1 MRALLCL
8 SLLCAC
14 GPAPGRLTLTASG
27 GASVENGFTTADG
40 YTVTFTK
47 VGLSVGEFTLAT
59 SAGQSGPTTNGA
71 LTVDLLEPAPRL
83 VRVFENVPAQRWD
96 AVSWSVG
103 NDGGVSLEVEGAL
116 GKDNTNKTFAWSFT
130 SDTLYSHCVEGV
142 TIPSGG
148 KAMDLSFE
156 FKVLE
161 MDATIEQMTLDVDG
175 QVFRYAHGPQ
185 VPQRAT
191 WPGPRA
197 TNQVRIVTA
206 SAKDGEKYMV
216 KSGPW
221 ALFRL
226 FDEGEIRPGAGPER
240 FIAALL
246 IHGKRI
252 VLEVTA
258 SSVQNPF
265 RLREMVSFSCPGR
278 I

>member
-116 GKDNTNKTFAWSFT
+116 SKDNTNKTFAWSFT

-148 KAMDLSFE
+148 KANAELTVDVTRLWSDSFT
-156 FKVLE
+156 
-161 MDATIEQMTLDVDG
+161 DAGTLLGETLFNADTGDSVVTMEELRTTPTPSSYEQSLFTGAMEGFL
-175 QVFRYAHGPQ
+175 QF
-185 VPQRAT
+185 
-191 WPGPRA
+191 
-197 TNQVRIVTA
+197 QVRTIGTFNGAPCTITA
-206 SAKDGEKYMV
+206 
-216 KSGPW
+216 
-221 ALFRL
+221 R
-226 FDEGEIRPGAGPER
+226 
-240 FIAALL
+240 
-246 IHGKRI
+246 
-252 VLEVTA
+252 
-258 SSVQNPF
+258 
-265 RLREMVSFSCPGR
+265 
-278 I
+278 